1 MPAQQK
7 CPGRLVE
14 PPVEKMTDQS
24 SLLRMFAG
32 EWTGA
37 GTGGFPGIEPFEY
50 IEILSFTFDESR
62 PLVLHYVQKTSRRSA
77 GQTVYVPSHWESG
90 FLRLL
95 SETEVE
101 IVNAQSGGRLEALTG
116 TLEVTVT
123 GVILRLE
130 SKALANDPRMQATA
144 RLITLNAN
152 QLHYTVHMRT
162 NAVPE
167 MALHLE
173 ATLTRQ

>member
-1 MPAQQK
+1 
-7 CPGRLVE
+7 
-14 PPVEKMTDQS
+14 MTDQT

-50 IEILSFTFDESR
+50 IEILSFTFDELR

-77 GQTVYVPSHWESG
+77 GQTDYVPSHWESG

-95 SETEVE
+95 SDTEVE
-101 IVNAQSGGRLEALTG
+101 IVNAQSGGRLEVLAG
-116 TLEVTVT
+116 SLEITQT

-130 SKALANDPRMQATA
+130 SKAFANDPRMQATT
-144 RLITLNAN
+144 RLITLSSD
-152 QLHYTVHMRT
+152 QLHYTLHMRT
-162 NAVPE
+162 TAVQE

-173 ATLTRQ
+173 ATLTRR